1 MKKEEY
7 YLIGYQGKSKFILYL
22 FFGVIVFIVIFFP
35 FFAIN
40 MRYQM
45 GYLFSKVFNFIGST
59 CLTLGGVIL
68 VFSVIQLLLGGRI
81 NTRWLIVGIVLL
93 WVGSWCT
100 GTLIELFG
108 IQIGINQPSD
118 GYHEYP
124 L

>member
-1 MKKEEY
+1 MAKEEY

-22 FFGVIVFIVIFFP
+22 FFGVVVFLVIFFP

-45 GYLFSKVFNFIGST
+45 GYIFRQIFDFIGTT
-59 CLTLGGVIL
+59 CLTFGAIITLYSIIT
-68 VFSVIQLLLGGRI
+68 VFFSRGI
-81 NTRWLIVGIVLL
+81 NTKWLITGIVLL

-100 GTLIELFG
+100 GTAVQLFG
-108 IQIGINQPSD
+108 IQIGRDQASG
-118 GYHEYP
+118 GYHWYS